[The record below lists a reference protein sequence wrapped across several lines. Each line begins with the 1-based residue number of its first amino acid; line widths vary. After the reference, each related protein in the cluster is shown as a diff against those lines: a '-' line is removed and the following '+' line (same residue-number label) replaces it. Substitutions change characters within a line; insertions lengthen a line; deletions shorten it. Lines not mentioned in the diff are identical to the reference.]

1 MTPPVLFRDLSESE
15 VRRLADDVAFLLQP
29 GDTLRLEGDLGAG
42 KTTFARALIR
52 SLTGDAA
59 LEVPSPTF
67 TLVQG
72 YAAPRFEIAHFDL
85 YRITSPN
92 DLDELG
98 FDAALQ
104 KGIAIVEWPERAEE
118 RLAQDH
124 FALTISE
131 AVSDERRNIA
141 FSSSPERAARL
152 ERLAAIR
159 AFLERIGW
167 GGEKSRLSYL
177 QDDAS
182 PRRYARLS
190 HSDGRRAILMDA
202 PRQPDGPPIRDGLP
216 YSRIAHLAED
226 VTAFAAV
233 DAALRGAGFSV
244 PEIFAHDF
252 ESGFL
257 LIEDLG
263 DAVFGQEVK
272 GGRDAT
278 SLWRRGVD
286 TLVALRGSPP
296 APSLK
301 LPGGGSYDLHV
312 ADAAA
317 LNIETELLTDWYWPA
332 FHGAPPPDDAR
343 HTYHA
348 LWQPVLARV
357 LKNARGWLLRD
368 YHSPNLLALDE
379 REPPRDV
386 GIIDFQDAMI
396 GPEAYDLVSLLQD
409 ARLDVVPEIETQLL
423 NHYCES
429 VAEREPGFDAAE
441 FRFAYAALGAQRN
454 SKILGIFTRLAV
466 RDGKQQ
472 YLAHIPRIWA
482 YLARDLEHAE
492 LAQLK
497 AWYDAHFPAQARLRA
512 IRV

>member
-1 MTPPVLFRDLSESE
+1 MTPHVLFRDLSESE
-15 VRRLADDVAFLLQP
+15 VCRLADDVAFLLQP

-52 SLTGDAA
+52 ALTRESA

-67 TLVQG
+67 TLVQS
-72 YAAPRFEIAHFDL
+72 YAGPRFEIAHFDL
-85 YRITSPN
+85 YRITSEN

-98 FDAALQ
+98 FDNALQ
-104 KGIAIVEWPERAEE
+104 KGIAIVEWPERAAT
-118 RLAQDH
+118 RLAQAD
-124 FALTISE
+124 FTVSLSE
-131 AVSDERRNIA
+131 AVTDDRRNFA
-141 FSSSPERAARL
+141 MSSSPERSVRLARL
-152 ERLAAIR
+152 SAIA
-159 AFLERIGW
+159 AFLDRVGW

-177 QDDAS
+177 QGDAS

-190 HSDGRRAILMDA
+190 HADGRRAILMDS
-202 PRQPDGPPIRDGLP
+202 PKQPDGPPIRDGLP

-226 VTAFAAV
+226 VTAFAAIG
-233 DAALRGAGFSV
+233 AALQKAGFSV
-244 PEIFAHDF
+244 PEIYAHDF
-252 ESGFL
+252 DQGFL

-263 DAVFGQEVK
+263 DTVFGQEVAR
-272 GGRDAT
+272 GRDLT
-278 SLWRRGVD
+278 SLWRRAVD
-286 TLVALRGSPP
+286 TLVALREAPP
-296 APSLK
+296 NGTLE
-301 LPGGGSYDLHV
+301 LPGGAAYTLRSVDP
-312 ADAAA
+312 AA

-332 FHGAPPPDDAR
+332 FHGAPPPHEAR
-343 HTYHA
+343 SAYHA
-348 LWQPVLARV
+348 HWQPVFERV
-357 LKNARGWLLRD
+357 LRNARGWLLRD
-368 YHSPNLLALDE
+368 YHSPNLLALDG
-379 REPPRDV
+379 RAPPRDV

-409 ARLDVVPEIETQLL
+409 ARLDVAPNIEAELL

-466 RDGKQQ
+466 RDGKRQ

-497 AWYDAHFPAQARLRA
+497 AWYDAHFPAQSRLRA
-512 IRV
+512 ISV